1 MILRL
6 GIVVVG
12 LGMIATALLFPK
24 PTTFSPVS
32 YLALFGIGFVFV
44 GVGMLIGHW
53 LKDDPRHKASN

>member
-6 GIVVVG
+6 GIVAVG

-24 PTTFSPVS
+24 PDTFSTVS

-44 GVGMLIGHW
+44 GVAASIGFWVDHNPSE
-53 LKDDPRHKASN
+53 KTPN